1 MNKFKIKD
9 CVILDLVD
17 RIVIFLYFIYN
28 LLIFFFNI
36 IKKKKKKKL
45 VY

>member
-36 IKKKKKKKL
+36 IQKKKKTYL
-45 VY
+45 